1 MSEEKFD
8 VIVIGGGL
16 AGLSAAYRLAK
27 AEKEVLVIEKGPHCG
42 AKNVSGGRI
51 YTYALDALMGD
62 EWKGKA
68 PLERQISREMLMLMN
83 DDDAMTIDTTVS
95 TQSGQSYS
103 VLRNHFDK
111 WLADQCEEAGAMV
124 IGGSTVT
131 DLIRR
136 DGKVCGVV
144 VGEEELEADLIIDAE
159 GVNPLVAERSGVI
172 APIKLENIAVAA
184 KYVIRLDKK
193 VINDRFGLA
202 DDEGAAL
209 LGMGSANK
217 GVFGGLFLYTNKD
230 SISIGLV
237 QDSKTWKE
245 HHNHL
250 PDAIEDLK
258 EHPIIGKY
266 LDGGEVVEYTAHLI
280 PEGGF
285 DSFSEFCGDGILV
298 AGDAAGLC
306 MNRGYTVRGMDYAIM
321 SGIAAAETALNAL
334 EKGIF
339 TKDFLKSYEHRL
351 QKTVLDDFKTLRK
364 GHEYMAG
371 SKNLFTVYPNMALNV
386 MHSLYNVDG
395 KPAQS
400 LMNTVRKD
408 LKGVSLVGIAKDL
421 LKGAR
426 SL

>member
-42 AKNVSGGRI
+42 SKNVSGGRL

-68 PLERQISREMLMLMN
+68 PLEREITREMLMLMT
-83 DDDAMTIDTTVS
+83 DDEAMTIDTSVHA
-95 TQSGQSYS
+95 QHGQSYS
-103 VLRNHFDK
+103 VLRNHFDR
-111 WLADQCEEAGAMV
+111 WLADQCEELGAMV
-124 IGGSTVT
+124 IGDSTVT

-184 KYVIRLDKK
+184 KYVIRLDEK
-193 VINDRFGLA
+193 VIRDRFGLEG
-202 DDEGAAL
+202 DEGAAM

-217 GVFGGLFLYTNKD
+217 GIFGGLFLYTNKD

-237 QDSKTWKE
+237 QDSKTWKDHGE
-245 HHNHL
+245 HL
-250 PDAIEDLK
+250 PTAIEDLK
-258 EHPIIGKY
+258 EHPVIGKY

-306 MNRGYTVRGMDYAIM
+306 MNRGFTVRGMDYAIM
-321 SGIAAAETALNAL
+321 SGIAAAETAISAL
-334 EKGIF
+334 EEGIF
-339 TKDFLKSYEHRL
+339 TKDFLKSYESRL
-351 QKTVLDDFKTLRK
+351 QKTVLEDFKTLRK
-364 GHEYMAG
+364 GHGYMAG
-371 SKNLFTVYPNMALNV
+371 SNKLFTTYPKMAIDV

-395 KPAQS
+395 APAEPVMT
-400 LMNTVRKD
+400 LLRRN
-408 LKGVSLVGIAKDL
+408 LKGLNLTGIAKDL
-421 LKGAR
+421 LKGVR